1 MGNRTTFKKIVIFMV
16 FEILFTL
23 VTLPYMIFYG
33 PFTNVRNTLVTTA
46 MTTFKHQYLATLF
59 LPKDVI
65 DKIMKKNSSSIKSG
79 ASNKNLINFKNNHDN
94 AIELYNVSGAHFRGK
109 LLLIHDPTR
118 IYVGYSYY
126 IPKKGETT
134 SSIARRNHAIA
145 AINAGGF
152 VDSGMKGTGG
162 APQGIIIH
170 DYKVIYSTVTNPD
183 DNVSLIGFTG
193 DGKLLVGQYKYKDIP
208 FLSIKEAVS
217 FGPALIID
225 GKPMI
230 EKGDGGWGIA
240 PRTAIGQ
247 RKDGTVIFLVIDGR
261 SLRSVGATL
270 RDVQDIMLKFGAY
283 NAVNLDG
290 GSSTTMYFKGKII
303 NNPSDALGERLVPT
317 IFYAK

>member
-1 MGNRTTFKKIVIFMV
+1 MGSRITLKNA
-16 FEILFTL
+16 ILFIIFEMLFTS
-23 VTLPYMIFYG
+23 VTLPYLIFYG
-33 PFTNVRNTLVTTA
+33 PFTHVRDTVVTTA
-46 MTTFKHQYLATLF
+46 MTTFKHQYIATLF

-65 DKIMKKNSSSIKSG
+65 DKILASNSSGIKSG
-79 ASNKNLINFKNNHDN
+79 STDKNLINFKNNHDN
-94 AIELYNVSGAHFRGK
+94 AIDLYNISGKHFKGK

-118 IYVGYSYY
+118 IKVGYSAY

-134 SSIARRNHAIA
+134 SSIAKRNGAIA

-152 VDSGMKGTGG
+152 VDDGMKGTGG
-162 APQGIIIH
+162 TPQGIIIH
-170 DYKVIYSTVTNPD
+170 NGKIVYSTYTNSN
-183 DNVSLIGFTG
+183 DNVSLIGFTS
-193 DGKLLVGQYKYKDIP
+193 DGKLLVGHYKYSVIP
-208 FLSIKEAVS
+208 LLSIKEAVS

-230 EKGDGGWGIA
+230 QKGDGGWGIA

-261 SLRSVGATL
+261 SIKSVGATL
-270 RDVQDIMLKFGAY
+270 KDVQDIMLKFGAY

-290 GSSTTMYFKGKII
+290 GSSTTMYFKGKVI
-303 NNPSDALGERLVPT
+303 NNPSDALGERMVPT